1 MNNYIDE
8 LRELAK
14 LKDEGIITDNEFQQK
29 KEKLL
34 SENLETSTIK
44 TESDVQSK
52 KEEISPNIVDS
63 DKKTEFSKLKK
74 PNSKE
79 WLKKI
84 SKVDEVDEVNE
95 KSINKSN
102 KSNSHIK
109 SEWGF
114 RFIIFSFILSG
125 FLSFYVHKSF
135 FLILMII
142 SPILVIMLLRK
153 FGITGQNVKNKKIIK
168 SGNTKYKK
176 GQKNTRIILGGFG
189 LIFLLWIIGT
199 FNVGGKKAYRT
210 KTEDD
215 VRKAILQTT
224 WYGTIRQYN
233 GEQVVKYVFS
243 EGGTWK
249 KYTAMIAKG
258 YNKSSW
264 EFDESGR
271 WKTWYNLS
279 GRKFVGVD
287 MYPNKMRGLY
297 RMDSSDQLYNSSNT
311 PTCYSKEWYGKD
323 SRIGKEIGW

>member
-1 MNNYIDE
+1 MDFMNNYIDE

-125 FLSFYVHKSF
+125 FLSLYVHISF

-176 GQKNTRIILGGFG
+176 GQKNTRIILGGFC
-189 LIFLLWIIGT
+189 LIFLLWIFG
-199 FNVGGKKAYRT
+199 
-210 KTEDD
+210 
-215 VRKAILQTT
+215 L
-224 WYGTIRQYN
+224 
-233 GEQVVKYVFS
+233 
-243 EGGTWK
+243 
-249 KYTAMIAKG
+249 
-258 YNKSSW
+258 
-264 EFDESGR
+264 FDG
-271 WKTWYNLS
+271 
-279 GRKFVGVD
+279 
-287 MYPNKMRGLY
+287 
-297 RMDSSDQLYNSSNT
+297 NSSNGEKKT
-311 PTCYSKEWYGKD
+311 EKNTVDID
-323 SRIGKEIGW
+323 SRMAEIVQEKKMVSDCKQTVGSYSGQFKMNNELLGPANLKIWDDCTAVLSYYSFKHGQAKQNGKIIGLDYFKCLDGTCKYEIMVGKNGILFTNNANWEIIVSRD

>member
-29 KEKLL
+29 KGKLL

-44 TESDVQSK
+44 TEGDVQSK

-79 WLKKI
+79 WLKKV

-153 FGITGQNVKNKKIIK
+153 FGITGPNVKNKKIIK
-168 SGNTKYKK
+168 SGNEKYKK
-176 GQKNTRIILGGFG
+176 GHKYSSEVIFKIIIGVCF
-189 LIFLLWIIGT
+189 IFILWIWGVFDPPKLKLNENNLIQTLSKQKGQWIADVSHIVGFKYYYKVELNSNGT
-199 FNVGGKKAYRT
+199 Y
-210 KTEDD
+210 TEYSSK
-215 VRKAILQTT
+215 R
-224 WYGTIRQYN
+224 
-233 GEQVVKYVFS
+233 
-243 EGGTWK
+243 
-249 KYTAMIAKG
+249 
-258 YNKSSW
+258 NKS
-264 EFDESGR
+264 
-271 WKTWYNLS
+271 N
-279 GRKFVGVD
+279 
-287 MYPNKMRGLY
+287 
-297 RMDSSDQLYNSSNT
+297 
-311 PTCYSKEWYGKD
+311 C
-323 SRIGKEIGW
+323 SR